1 MRRQTRLPIVVAT
14 LIFFSVYLNNSN
26 GTAAPYEYVIDPD
39 HFSIGFLVDH
49 VGYAKILGMF
59 REAAG
64 TFTFDEETLEL
75 TGVLITIRADSIFTN
90 HKKRDAHLR
99 GSDFL
104 NSREFPE
111 IVFEGTE
118 NKILDQKHGSI
129 SGNLTLLGKR
139 LPVALDV
146 QWNKSGAYPFGHGK
160 HTIGVSIRGAFN
172 RSDYDMSY
180 AVANGWVGDE
190 IQLIIE
196 LEANRD

>member
-1 MRRQTRLPIVVAT
+1 MRRRTRLPIVVAT
-14 LIFFSVYLNNSN
+14 LILFSVWLNNSN
-26 GTAAPYEYVIDPD
+26 GEGAPYEYVIDPD

-49 VGYAKILGMF
+49 IGYAKILGMF
-59 REAAG
+59 REAEG

-75 TGVLITIRADSIFTN
+75 TDVLVTIRADSIFTN

-111 IVFEGTE
+111 IVFEGTGS
-118 NKILDQKHGSI
+118 KILDEKHGSVI
-129 SGNLTLLGKR
+129 GTLSLLGKS
-139 LPVALDV
+139 LPVAHDE
-146 QWNKSGAYPFGHGK
+146 QWNKSGAYPYGK
-160 HTIGVSIRGAFN
+160 PTIGVAIRGAFN

>member
-1 MRRQTRLPIVVAT
+1 MRRQTRLPIVVAA
-14 LIFFSVYLNNSN
+14 LIFFSVYLNGSD
-26 GTAAPYEYVIDPD
+26 GKAAPYEYVIDPD
-39 HFSIGFLVDH
+39 HFSIGFLVGH
-49 VGYAKILGMF
+49 VGYAKVLGMF
-59 REAAG
+59 LEAEG
-64 TFTFDEETLEL
+64 TFIFDEETLEL
-75 TGVLITIRADSIFTN
+75 RDLLITIRADSIFTN

-111 IVFEGTE
+111 IIFEGTGS
-118 NKILDQKHGSI
+118 KILDQKHGSVA
-129 SGNLTLLGKR
+129 GTLTLLGKS
-139 LPVALDV
+139 LPIALDV